1 MPRSIR
7 LYALYT
13 DEDVGKIRAKIS
25 KYRPQS
31 PIVEVNG
38 KKYLP
43 EILVRGERGSDHLYG
58 TVRIPTETAADDG
71 PVLGH
76 SVYAFYLGKIPQT
89 AVIQSSQKAPY
100 DVLRTAL
107 GDATAIQPHVYDK
120 RIMVKISDAI
130 RASGNAI
137 IHDPRFEFEGSN
149 GYHGLSRSGFT
160 VTRTRCATTRLDY
173 GEMLKR
179 SSIFEPVLRVFQA
192 DGICDEKNETGRLL
206 KINRHF
212 GFSMYVDVSLDLWV
226 QFVKK
231 YVLPALKRGI

>member
-7 LYALYT
+7 VYALYT
-13 DEDVGKIRAKIS
+13 DEDMEEIRAKIS

-31 PIVEVNG
+31 PIVELNG

-43 EILVRGERGSDHLYG
+43 EILVKGERGSDHLYG
-58 TVRIPTETAADDG
+58 TVRIPTETVAGDE

-76 SVYAFYLGKIPQT
+76 SAYAFYLGKAPQT
-89 AVIQSSQKAPY
+89 VVIQGSQKAPY
-100 DVLRTAL
+100 DVICAAL
-107 GDATAIQPHVYDK
+107 GDATAIQPHMCDK
-120 RIMVKISDAI
+120 RTMVKVSDAI

-149 GYHGLSRSGFT
+149 GYHGLSRTGFT

-173 GEMLKR
+173 NEMLKR

-192 DGICDEKNETGRLL
+192 VGICDETSETGRLI